1 MNLKPQ
7 IEKLSNE
14 FAESLLALF
23 QQALGEFVTGGA
35 SAQRGAKTVARPAAR
50 AGRIRRS
57 EADLAQLSDKIV
69 ALVSKHPTGLRAE
82 QIRASLGIEKKDI
95 ERPIKDAL
103 ASGRLSKTG
112 EKRAT
117 TYRAK
122 SRRKG

>member
-1 MNLKPQ
+1 MNLRPQ

-23 QQALGEFVTGGA
+23 QQALGEFVGGA
-35 SAQRGAKTVARPAAR
+35 APRGAKTVARPAAR

-69 ALVSKHPTGLRAE
+69 ALVAKSPSGLRAE

-95 ERPIKDAL
+95 ERPIRAAL